1 MLTEFQRRV
10 LACIARNRSPDSLV
24 AGGAALNRKRA
35 RLSCH
40 VDIFHEAVARVQA
53 AARQDLGVLR
63 QAEFRT
69 ETVPGFSR
77 GHVQAIV
84 RDGNGVEFTR
94 LEWTV
99 ESAFRFF
106 PAVEDPEFG
115 WRLHDIDLAVNKV
128 LALAGRQEPRDV
140 VDVVE
145 LHAHGY
151 PLAALA
157 WAAPAKDAGFTP
169 DLVLDEISRNSRL
182 DPARLTGE
190 ILTSAKVDAV
200 AMKKTLLAAIREA
213 RKLFPNL
220 PPDHMGCLYLD
231 ADSNVAMPNPEAVAA
246 QRLHLH
252 GARLRGAWPAIPDRP
267 G

>member
-1 MLTEFQRRV
+1 MLTEFQRRI
-10 LACIARNRSPDSLV
+10 LAHIARNRSPDSLV
-24 AGGAALNRKRA
+24 AGGAALNRRRA
-35 RLSCH
+35 RLSRDI
-40 VDIFHEAVARVQA
+40 DIFHEAVAQVQA
-53 AARQDLGVLR
+53 AARKDLEVLR
-63 QAEFRT
+63 RLKFRT
-69 ETVPGFSR
+69 EVVPGFSLGR
-77 GHVQAIV
+77 VQAVV
-84 RDGNGVEFTR
+84 RDGTGNEFTR

-140 VDVVE
+140 VDVVA

-157 WAAPAKDAGFTP
+157 WAAPAKDPGFTP
-169 DLVLDEISRNSRL
+169 EFILDEVSRNSRI
-182 DPARLTGE
+182 DPARLASE
-190 ILTSAKVDAV
+190 ILTAETFDPV
-200 AMKKTLLAAIREA
+200 AAKKTLLAAIHEA
-213 RKLFPNL
+213 RELFAKL
-220 PPDHMGCLYLD
+220 PPDQMGCLYLD
-231 ADSNVAMPNPEAVAA
+231 AELNVAMPDPEAVAA

-252 GARLRGAWPAIPDRP
+252 RARLRGAWPAIAARQ